1 MNDMQKFKDKALKEE
16 DYEALKTL
24 GTDLRK
30 VFNIGKEI
38 WALKN
43 SLKICLAQ
51 EDFTKAITLKQSIKR
66 VMCFSLIIM
75 IFFKS

>member
-1 MNDMQKFKDKALKEE
+1 MQKFKDKALKQE

-38 WALKN
+38 WSLKN
-43 SLKICLAQ
+43 ELKICLAQ
-51 EDFTKAITLKQSIKR
+51 EDFTRAITLKQSIKK
-66 VMCFSLIIM
+66 VHMF
-75 IFFKS
+75 